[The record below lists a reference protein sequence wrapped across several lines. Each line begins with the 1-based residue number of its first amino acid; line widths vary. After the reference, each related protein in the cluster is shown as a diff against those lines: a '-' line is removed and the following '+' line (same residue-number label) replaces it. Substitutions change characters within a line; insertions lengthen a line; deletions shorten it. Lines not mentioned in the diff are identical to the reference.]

1 MISYNKDCVFG
12 VLSGL
17 GTGTDRIDHPTSK
30 LHPTPNIEIAS
41 NSFQWCCG
49 GPVPL
54 GRGGRGAG
62 SALPG
67 DQSDDD
73 VGYRRGAPRA
83 RVANSG
89 QNANSAEMERH
100 GVELD
105 VAFAPISQSSAAA
118 SSSETAAVQPRTS
131 DASLRT
137 RPGTVA
143 TLSYDS
149 SSNTEVSQL
158 KASQRTSPGNS
169 SLCEELLCAWNEHL
183 WMQSSYVSI
192 DCSFCW

>member
-1 MISYNKDCVFG
+1 
-12 VLSGL
+12 
-17 GTGTDRIDHPTSK
+17 
-30 LHPTPNIEIAS
+30 
-41 NSFQWCCG
+41 
-49 GPVPL
+49 
-54 GRGGRGAG
+54 
-62 SALPG
+62 
-67 DQSDDD
+67 
-73 VGYRRGAPRA
+73 
-83 RVANSG
+83 
-89 QNANSAEMERH
+89 MERL

-105 VAFAPISQSSAAA
+105 VAFAPFSQSSSAA

-169 SLCEELLCAWNEHL
+169 SLCEELLCEELLCAWNEHL

-192 DCSFCW
+192 DCSFCWCGHPRRIMARMRRKDTQPTQLSLHSFERLLLQRIG

>member
-1 MISYNKDCVFG
+1 MCALTQG
-12 VLSGL
+12 LSSWSLRG
-17 GTGTDRIDHPTSK
+17 
-30 LHPTPNIEIAS
+30 
-41 NSFQWCCG
+41 G

-100 GVELD
+100 GVGLD
-105 VAFAPISQSSAAA
+105 VAFAPLSQSSAAA
-118 SSSETAAVQPRTS
+118 SSSETAAVQPRTP
-131 DASLRT
+131 DASPRT

-149 SSNTEVSQL
+149 SPNTEVSQL
-158 KASQRTSPGNS
+158 KAESFARQFFSGNYFS
-169 SLCEELLCAWNEHL
+169 DGYKWL
-183 WMQSSYVSI
+183 SI
-192 DCSFCW
+192 TFCKE

>member
-1 MISYNKDCVFG
+1 MMPRSRG
-12 VLSGL
+12 
-17 GTGTDRIDHPTSK
+17 
-30 LHPTPNIEIAS
+30 
-41 NSFQWCCG
+41 G

-54 GRGGRGAG
+54 GRAGRGAG

-67 DQSDDD
+67 DQFDDD
-73 VGYRRGAPRA
+73 VGYRRGDPRA

-89 QNANSAEMERH
+89 QNANSAEMERL

-105 VAFAPISQSSAAA
+105 AAFAPFSQSSSAA

-169 SLCEELLCAWNEHL
+169 SLCEELLCEELLCAWNEHL

>member
-41 NSFQWCCG
+41 NSFQWCRG

-67 DQSDDD
+67 DQFDDD
-73 VGYRRGAPRA
+73 VGYRRGDPRA

-89 QNANSAEMERH
+89 QNANSAEMERL

-105 VAFAPISQSSAAA
+105 VAFAPFSQSSSAA
-118 SSSETAAVQPRTS
+118 SSSETAAVQPRTP
-131 DASLRT
+131 DAS
-137 RPGTVA
+137 
-143 TLSYDS
+143 LSYDS
-149 SSNTEVSQL
+149 SPNTEVSQL